1 MQSFDNVY
9 IPTFLDLL
17 LVLIFNIRQY
27 ISTVKST
34 KYDRRHT
41 LIRTIKTH
49 ASSNSCNI
57 LILYEVASAMLC
69 YVETCRNFEFRV
81 SYNSRYRHYNT
92 SDTRHNQYYMMHACI
107 ATCAADAYCFCLQYQ
122 VYKFAYFK
130 SCFRHACYFRPTCAR
145 VNNIRLPCRFI
156 VELNSNHLKFKH
168 CPEIAIFYSLHS

>member
-49 ASSNSCNI
+49 AFSNSCNI
-57 LILYEVASAMLC
+57 LILYEVASAILC
-69 YVETCRNFEFRV
+69 
-81 SYNSRYRHYNT
+81 
-92 SDTRHNQYYMMHACI
+92 
-107 ATCAADAYCFCLQYQ
+107 
-122 VYKFAYFK
+122 
-130 SCFRHACYFRPTCAR
+130 
-145 VNNIRLPCRFI
+145 
-156 VELNSNHLKFKH
+156 
-168 CPEIAIFYSLHS
+168 